1 VTDSPVQIK
10 FGTDGWRAII
20 AREFTF
26 VNVERVAQAYADFLA
41 RQAADGS
48 KPLVVIGFDRRFLS
62 EKFAA
67 RTAEV
72 MAGNGF
78 QNALFSE
85 AQPTPLISWAVKN
98 LGAVGGVMI
107 TASHNPANF
116 NGFKIKAP
124 WGGSAAPETTHEV
137 EQLVVATAPK

>member
-1 VTDSPVQIK
+1 MSDAPVQIK

-26 VNVERVAQAYADFLA
+26 VNVERVAQAYADFLSGEA
-41 RQAADGS
+41 GDGR
-48 KPLVVIGFDRRFLS
+48 KPFVVIGFDRRYLS

-78 QNALFSE
+78 QIALFSE
-85 AQPTPLISWAVKN
+85 AQASASISAFSV
-98 LGAVGGVMI
+98 VF
-107 TASHNPANF
+107 S
-116 NGFKIKAP
+116 AP
-124 WGGSAAPETTHEV
+124 YGSFWPRKYAWRTKK
-137 EQLVVATAPK
+137 LSSL